1 MCLRPV
7 SLFGGAYWN
16 IAESPFTEAQSFTSG
31 PPTEKAVSSH
41 ALLFRDP
48 QGQTLQPLPHAR
60 VAFRCPH
67 KNNALGQLD
76 VVGTPLISALGRQ
89 RQVDL
94 DESEASLVYRVNPGQ
109 PGLHREKPYFKHRKK
124 KKKKR
129 KGKRKKQG
137 PL

>member
-1 MCLRPV
+1 
-7 SLFGGAYWN
+7 
-16 IAESPFTEAQSFTSG
+16 
-31 PPTEKAVSSH
+31 
-41 ALLFRDP
+41 
-48 QGQTLQPLPHAR
+48 

-124 KKKKR
+124 KKKKKEKE
-129 KGKRKKQG
+129 KGKNKAPFRAGECSSVSKRLTQNSQSPGLDPQHRIKWARWDSMRV
-137 PL
+137 